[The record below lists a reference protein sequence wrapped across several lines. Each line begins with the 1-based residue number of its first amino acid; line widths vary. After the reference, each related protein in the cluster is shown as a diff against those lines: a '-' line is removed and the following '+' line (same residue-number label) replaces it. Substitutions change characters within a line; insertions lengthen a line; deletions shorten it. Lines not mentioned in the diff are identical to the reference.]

1 LSALDGAI
9 TLNPG
14 SSNGSRVAKDVTIN
28 SMSLKHR
35 IHLLIGLT
43 LGIGFILFATLS
55 YQAEK
60 AAAEANLLASADQV
74 RSVLMATRRVY
85 HHQFIDSGLPLN
97 EKTIGFLP
105 AHALSQ
111 ISRDLT
117 NWDKTGFS
125 FNNVS
130 DQPRNLTQKADET
143 EMSAIEYFRQHPK
156 AELRFVA
163 FTSANG
169 EPYYHYARPIWIEQY
184 CLQCHGDRNQAPDT
198 IRDLYDTAYDYQVGE
213 LRGILSIK
221 IPARTIQAQLRH
233 GFLFT
238 LAWTGCTLLLL
249 WSAVGFVIR
258 RDVLRPLASLKSGI
272 NHLAGG
278 VLSGRVGTL
287 PGEFGVIGQAFDDM
301 ASTLELEQTRLASSE
316 QSFRYL
322 ATTATDAIILATA
335 DDKILFWN
343 EGAERIF
350 GYRQSEIINQSITTI
365 IPERFRE
372 AHSSAMQRILQGGS
386 GTHFGHPL
394 ELTGLR
400 RDGVEI
406 PVEISLNT
414 WESESKH
421 YFVAIIRD
429 ITDRKHTEIALRESE
444 NRFRRILGLTSDL
457 IYSCHRAEDGL
468 FRIEWIGGNAEHLFG
483 HPIEELM
490 NLGCWCGFVVED
502 DLPLFAS
509 HITALKPGQSSE
521 VVLRIRH
528 GDGSLRHLC
537 SYAEVEED
545 SNSRGQHRLFGALQ
559 DVSEHKNFEAS
570 LQESEARFR
579 SLADSAPVL
588 IWVAE
593 TDKGCS
599 WFNKTWLDYTGRS
612 LEQEHGSGWTEGV
625 HPDDLQHSLEIYT
638 SHFDTRQPF
647 QMEYRLRGR
656 DGEYHWFID
665 VGKPRYGEHNQFL
678 GYIGMMTDI
687 TERKQIEETIRFRQ
701 FSLDHA
707 GEDIFWIGKNGR
719 ILDANQ
725 PACRK
730 LGYSREEMLQL
741 TVADIDAF
749 FPFSQWPE
757 HWQALKQ
764 NKTLRFESC
773 HKRRDGIIFPTEIV
787 ANYFEYGGLEYN
799 CALVRDISERK
810 AFEQALKEKT
820 EYLDTILRSEPECVK
835 VVAKDGQLLEMN
847 PAGLKLLEVD
857 SVEEAREYGLI
868 NFLLP
873 EFRPLFLKLHRQ
885 VFLGK
890 SGSLEFIIEGKR
902 GSRYWLDTHAAPL
915 FDEHGKVKALVGVT
929 RDITE
934 RINLLQELE
943 HQAKSDFL
951 TGLANRRHF
960 LELAELEIARAQ
972 RYDNWLS
979 MLMMDIDF
987 FKNIND
993 TYGHKAGDLV
1003 LQKFA
1008 TICKNILR
1016 EIDVIGR
1023 MGGEEFAILLPET
1036 AGERALEVAQRL
1048 RQEIENTRVV
1058 WDNQDQPIQFT
1069 VSIGV
1074 ATMATPQ
1081 ASVESILQEAD
1092 TALYQAKNTGR
1103 NSVIASF

>member
-1 LSALDGAI
+1 
-9 TLNPG
+9 
-14 SSNGSRVAKDVTIN
+14 
-28 SMSLKHR
+28 MSLKQR
-35 IHLLIGLT
+35 IHLLIGFT
-43 LGIGFILFATLS
+43 LGVGFILFAALS

-60 AAAEANLLASADQV
+60 TAAEANLLASADQV

-105 AHALSQ
+105 AHALSR
-111 ISRDLT
+111 ISKELT

-143 EMSAIEYFRQHPK
+143 EMSAIEYFRQNPK

-184 CLQCHGDRNQAPDT
+184 CLQCHGDRNQAPET
-198 IRDLYDTAYDYQVGE
+198 IRNLYDTAYDYQIGE

-221 IPARTIQAQLRH
+221 VPARTVQAQLRH

-249 WSAVGFVIR
+249 WLAVGFVMR
-258 RDVLRPLASLKSGI
+258 RDVLRPLASLKTGI

-278 VLSGRVGTL
+278 VLSGRVGAL

-301 ASTLELEQTRLASSE
+301 ASALEQEQIRLAASE

-343 EGAERIF
+343 EGAQRIF
-350 GYRQSEIINQSITTI
+350 GYRQSEIINQPITSI
-365 IPERFRE
+365 IPERLRE
-372 AHSSAMQRILQGGS
+372 AHNSAMQRILQGGS

-400 RDGVEI
+400 RDGSEI

-414 WESESKH
+414 WKSEGKH

-429 ITDRKHTEIALRESE
+429 ITDRKHTENALRESE

-457 IYSCHRAEDGL
+457 IYSCYRAEDGL
-468 FRIEWIGGNAEHLFG
+468 FRIEWIGGNSEHLFG
-483 HPIEELM
+483 HQIEKLM
-490 NLGCWCGFVVED
+490 SLGCWCSFVIED

-528 GDGSLRHLC
+528 RDGSLRHLC

-545 SNSRGQHRLFGALQ
+545 TDSRGQHRLFGALQ

-579 SLADSAPVL
+579 SLADFAPVL

-593 TDKGCS
+593 ANKGCS

-625 HPDDLQHSLEIYT
+625 HPDDLQRCLEIYT
-638 SHFDTRQPF
+638 SHFDIRQPF
-647 QMEYRLRGR
+647 QMEYRLRGG
-656 DGEYHWFID
+656 DGQYHWFID
-665 VGKPRYGEHNQFL
+665 VGKPRYGEHGQFL

-707 GEDIFWIGKNGR
+707 GEDIFWIGQDGR

-725 PACRK
+725 PACHK

-773 HKRRDGIIFPTEIV
+773 HKRRDGTIFPTEIV
-787 ANYFEYGGLEYN
+787 ANYFEYSGLEYN

-810 AFEQALKEKT
+810 VFEQALKEKT
-820 EYLDTILRSEPECVK
+820 EYLNTILHSEPECVK
-835 VVAKDGQLLEMN
+835 VVDQDGQLLEMN

-885 VFLGK
+885 VFQGK

-943 HQAKSDFL
+943 RQAKSDFL

-993 TYGHKAGDLV
+993 SYGHKAGDLV

-1008 TICKNILR
+1008 NVCKNILR
-1016 EIDVIGR
+1016 EVDVIGR

-1036 AGERALEVAQRL
+1036 TGERALEVAQRL
-1048 RQEIENTRVV
+1048 RQEIENTRVA
-1058 WDNQDQPIQFT
+1058 WENQDQPIQFT
-1069 VSIGV
+1069 VSVGV
-1074 ATMATPQ
+1074 ATMATHQ
-1081 ASVESILQEAD
+1081 ASVESMLQEAD

-1103 NSVIASF
+1103 NSVVASF